1 MTSNRLKNLGR
12 WLGWSSDC
20 RVFEYSLTSLILDL
34 IKTLLVLTFDFIA
47 MLDQNS
53 IDFKNVLLSIFTC
66 KFVERRKIYRAYMSK
81 FVSFDEDLKKVK
93 LCLTHSF
100 FTFSFSLI
108 FLKYWTFYWSFMWI
122 YSRENPACLQL
133 VHLGKLKIILLM
145 SSGI

>member
-53 IDFKNVLLSIFTC
+53 IDFKNVLLSILH
-66 KFVERRKIYRAYMSK
+66 
-81 FVSFDEDLKKVK
+81 VS
-93 LCLTHSF
+93 S
-100 FTFSFSLI
+100 
-108 FLKYWTFYWSFMWI
+108 
-122 YSRENPACLQL
+122 
-133 VHLGKLKIILLM
+133 
-145 SSGI
+145 